1 MRLYPDKSSWVA
13 LPERYSTEEVSRY
26 LHELSE
32 RARIPVTTSVI
43 VSATPEAAI
52 RETSRNAAAEAIRDS
67 MLAAAGRLDLEPFG
81 EPVDGV
87 EDRRSV
93 YVHVSRNNPD
103 PLLAVFGAP
112 IPTSTKG
119 RRLVTNVPAQAL
131 SMMNSDYVHD
141 LARAFAK
148 RVKRESI
155 DDGERIARMFELGL
169 GRKPSVKEVAAT
181 KVFLAAASQPDF
193 KNRNRRPLEHEI
205 EQWRLKQREFEEE
218 AREEKLDPDEVKE
231 GQEEFA
237 SEIEKLRRA
246 AREQDEWY
254 ELALAVFCMKEFI
267 YLP

>member
-1 MRLYPDKSSWVA
+1 MLDYLAARFVREGWSIKDALRLM
-13 LPERYSTEEVSRY
+13 
-26 LHELSE
+26 
-32 RARIPVTTSVI
+32 I
-43 VSATPEAAI
+43 
-52 RETSRNAAAEAIRDS
+52 TSRTFQIRSSPSPDASKLDPANRLLSHANLRRLEAEAIRDS
-67 MLAAAGRLDLEPFG
+67 MLVAAGRLDLDPFG
-81 EPVDGV
+81 EPVEGV

-131 SMMNSDYVHD
+131 SMMNSEYVHD

-155 DDGERIARMFELGL
+155 DDGGRIARMFELGL
-169 GRKPSVKEVAAT
+169 GRKPSVEEVAAT
-181 KVFLAAASQPDF
+181 KVFLAAASQADF

-205 EQWRLKQREFEEE
+205 EQWRLKQREFDEE
-218 AREEKLDPDEVKE
+218 AREEKLDPNEVKE

-237 SEIEKLRRA
+237 SEIEKLRQA